1 MAIWA
6 DNYASQTLRENNTA
20 ELHGGGLGG
29 HVTLAGIRRS
39 RWLKRSLSGLCS
51 EEMLEGMCPDA
62 WYANGQ
68 TQNTGLYT
76 PLPVPV
82 APCD

>member
-1 MAIWA
+1 VGRQLCIPEG
-6 DNYASQTLRENNTA
+6 SLRENNTA

-62 WYANGQ
+62 WYANYQRGRHRIPDC
-68 TQNTGLYT
+68 T
-76 PLPVPV
+76 PLYLLQ
-82 APCD
+82 